1 MKLINIARIGGVA
14 VSLAILAASCTRKS
28 GKEVAVEDN
37 DFSNK
42 TLVQVYNA
50 TINAASTHVF
60 IDATQVTGTAL
71 AYATLFPAT
80 AYAFRVDAGLKAFSI
95 RNTTA
100 GTTQAPINFS
110 ENFDVNKQ
118 YTIFTYDTT
127 TAAKQITVVNNI
139 VIPSDTTARV
149 KFANFI
155 WSRTGVGPTV
165 DIFSKQRGIN
175 VFSAVAPTQV
185 TEYIPYAA
193 AQADS
198 LIVRVA
204 GTMTALDTAVFN
216 FARKRS
222 YTLIFRGRAT
232 NNEAG
237 GATFPRTL
245 SSFINY

>member
-1 MKLINIARIGGVA
+1 ME
-14 VSLAILAASCTRKS
+14 VS
-28 GKEVAVEDN
+28 
-37 DFSNK
+37 
-42 TLVQVYNA
+42 
-50 TINAASTHVF
+50 
-60 IDATQVTGTAL
+60 
-71 AYATLFPAT
+71 
-80 AYAFRVDAGLKAFSI
+80 
-95 RNTTA
+95 
-100 GTTQAPINFS
+100 
-110 ENFDVNKQ
+110 KQ
-118 YTIFTYDTT
+118 YTVFTYDTT

-165 DIFSKQRGIN
+165 DIFSKQRNAN
-175 VFSAVAPTQV
+175 VFSGIAPTQV

-193 AQADS
+193 ALSDS

-204 GTMTALDTAVFN
+204 GTLTPLDTAVFS

-232 NNEAG
+232 NDETA

-245 SSFINY
+245 SSFVNY